1 MERTMHQQAQQQAE
15 LPANDRARTM
25 KFKPVNLARWLLWTS
40 TALVMIVLPLIWPQG
55 FAITLLSQ
63 MGIMIIFALS
73 YNMLLGQSGMLSFGH
88 AVYSGLGAFMAVHLL
103 NKIGAMQALG
113 MGGPLAV
120 ALLPIAGGLGGAL
133 FGVIFGYVTTK
144 KSGTTF
150 AMITLGIGE
159 MVFASALMFPD
170 FFGGEGGVSTNRSIG
185 DALLGVTFG
194 PARQVY
200 YLIAAWCLISMAL
213 MYAWTQTPLGRIANA
228 VRDNPE
234 RVEFIGYN
242 TQRVRFLVVIL
253 SAFFAGIAGALSCIN
268 FEIVTAE
275 NVSAVR
281 SGSVL
286 LAAFIG
292 GMGSFFGP
300 IIGAVLTVFLTVALS
315 GITKAW
321 LLYLGLFFVLMVMY
335 APGGIASLLVMHLPI
350 LRRGK
355 LKTLL
360 PAYGVAIVP
369 AVILLVALISTVEMI
384 YAVQDDASG
393 GVAKL
398 FGLTVEPTTL
408 KPWIAA
414 AVLWLVGAFGL
425 RAAAG
430 KLRTAWDNALQEPQ
444 P

>member
-1 MERTMHQQAQQQAE
+1 MERTMHQQAQQQAA

-25 KFKPVNLARWLLWTS
+25 KFKPINLARWLLWGT

-103 NKIGAMQALG
+103 NKIGAVQTLG
-113 MGGPLAV
+113 IGGPLAV

-185 DALLGVTFG
+185 EGLLGVTFG

-300 IIGAVLTVFLTVALS
+300 IIGAVLTVFFTVALS

-369 AVILLVALISTVEMI
+369 AVVLLIALISTVEMI

-414 AVLWLVGAFGL
+414 AVLWLAGAFGL

-430 KLRTAWDNALQEPQ
+430 KLRAAWDNALQEPQ